1 MKYELKLKEIY
12 TQGFLLIGKINNQE
26 IIENLKNFVKENK
39 DENFSYKT
47 SVKAHFTGFK
57 SLIDND
63 FFHKFLKTIDEYIK
77 IIYKNNFIIYEA
89 WGNLYKKS
97 EEAVPHKHPS
107 ITAFCGIL
115 YLTEGGP
122 GTYFNDFDFTVE
134 EEIGKFVLFHPY
146 LLHSVKKIEN
156 DIERIT
162 VAFNMN
168 SIREWDKFD
177 LEGNELKLTII
188 NKNDI

>member
-1 MKYELKLKEIY
+1 MKYELKLKELY
-12 TQGFLLIGKINNQE
+12 TQGFLLIGKINDKE
-26 IIENLKNFVKENK
+26 IIENLKKFIKENK

-57 SLIDND
+57 SLVDNGY
-63 FFHKFLKTIDEYIK
+63 FHKFLRAIDECIK
-77 IIYKNNFIIYEA
+77 KIYNLDFVIHEA

-107 ITAFCGIL
+107 VTAFCGIL

-122 GTYFNDFDFTVE
+122 GTYFHDFDFTIE

-168 SIREWDKFD
+168 AFKEWDVLD
-177 LEGNELKLTII
+177 LKGNKIEITKI